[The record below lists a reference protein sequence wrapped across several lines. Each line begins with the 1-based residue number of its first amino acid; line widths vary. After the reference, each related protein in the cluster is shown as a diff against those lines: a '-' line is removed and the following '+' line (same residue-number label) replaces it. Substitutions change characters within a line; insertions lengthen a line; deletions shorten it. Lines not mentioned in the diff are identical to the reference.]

1 MSPLGVMAPE
11 ATAAAAAAMVGC
23 CWVVMGVDGWV
34 LAAGASSRTSLMDEP
49 SEDGRETWREL
60 LPRSDNDC
68 QYNKPKK
75 KR

>member
-1 MSPLGVMAPE
+1 
-11 ATAAAAAAMVGC
+11 MVGCC

-68 QYNKPKK
+68 QYNK
-75 KR
+75 